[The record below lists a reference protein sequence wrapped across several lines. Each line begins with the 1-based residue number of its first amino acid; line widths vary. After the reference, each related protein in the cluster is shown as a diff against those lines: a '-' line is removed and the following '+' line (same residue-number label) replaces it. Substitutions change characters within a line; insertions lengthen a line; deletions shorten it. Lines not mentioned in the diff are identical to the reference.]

1 MTLESVLVSRDWQ
14 EISVLECI
22 LGSLHIGVHVECD
35 PDRARA
41 KLSRSKVDAVII
53 DRDLRG
59 TESLA
64 ASLCSLQGNG
74 NSVPLLLLSG
84 SPGHHDL
91 PATGATFFLEK
102 PISVEQAVRTLS
114 AARNMMLTGR
124 LRYYRQT
131 LDIPVSLT
139 FDTRTKVNVQLT
151 NVSRGG
157 IGVRVRR
164 SIDISGPI
172 KVRFS
177 LPGLKGPV
185 QAMGELAWTDTN
197 GTAGIRFVGIHEASE
212 GSRRNVGGPPR
223 QAHRHCSRLV
233 MHFKVSRVSMRFRF
247 GQADCRDRA
256 RRKN

>member
-22 LGSLHIGVHVECD
+22 LGSLHIGVAVESD
-35 PDRARA
+35 PERASA
-41 KLSRSKVDAVII
+41 KLSKSKVDAVII

-64 ASLCSLQGNG
+64 ASLCSSQSNG
-74 NSVPLLLLSG
+74 ASVPLLLLSG
-84 SPGHHDL
+84 SPGRHDL
-91 PATGATFFLEK
+91 PATGATFFFEK

-131 LDIPVSLT
+131 LAIPVSLT
-139 FDTRTKVNVQLT
+139 FGARTKWSVQLT

-157 IGVRVRR
+157 IGVRTRR
-164 SIDISGPI
+164 PIDISGPI

-177 LPGLKGPV
+177 LPGMKGSV
-185 QAMGELAWTDTN
+185 QAKGELAWTDDAGN
-197 GTAGIRFVGIHEASE
+197 AGIRFVEIPEHLG
-212 GSRRNVGGPPR
+212 RNM
-223 QAHRHCSRLV
+223 QLWLEKQYFAH
-233 MHFKVSRVSMRFRF
+233 
-247 GQADCRDRA
+247 
-256 RRKN
+256 